1 MEKPMVSTAVGSEG
15 IGRGRTDQH
24 LLIADTA
31 TDFAAGVV
39 RLFEDA
45 TLARSL
51 GQAGRRF
58 VEREYSWNRAGQRL
72 QALYDEVL
80 AGR

>member
-15 IGRGRTDQH
+15 IGVEDGQH
-24 LLIADTA
+24 LLVADTA
-31 TDFAAGVV
+31 ADFAAGIVQ
-39 RLFEDA
+39 LFEDP

-51 GQAGRRF
+51 GHAGRGF